1 MSSSPPTSA
10 TAAGEA
16 GNDDV
21 EECDDAI
28 DDCSQDRADTIHN
41 GHQDATDGSADSLE
55 LWHVSM
61 LCTRWWIENNIHMIR
76 RHPL

>member
-55 LWHVSM
+55 
-61 LCTRWWIENNIHMIR
+61 T
-76 RHPL
+76 